1 MLEWLGPLKPL
12 IPPLFHILIFP
23 GLITLLVLL
32 LIIIWLERKIA
43 GKVQLRY
50 GPLYVSKKIGGALQ
64 TISDLLRYTFQEI
77 IPPKEADRLGFIL
90 MPGLMIGFSVLPLAF
105 IPVGEYFPLPVNVS
119 LLAAVALITLNPLLI
134 VLVGWATSNKF
145 AVIGSLREAFLI
157 ISYEIP
163 FVISVLSMIII
174 YNSLDLLE
182 IVGKQAAIWGVILNP
197 LAAIVFLITAARST
211 GRFPFEICEAESEL
225 IMGPY
230 TEYSGLFFGIVMG
243 VSYMELYAYSLVFAD
258 LFLGGWLPAT
268 GFAITGIALIDK
280 GLLPGLVTVGKAF
293 LIMVIMIFLRSVYPR
308 YRVDQGIRIG
318 WERMFPISLLSL
330 FLSMGLV
337 IGGVVL

>member
-1 MLEWLGPLKPL
+1 KWAFVL
-12 IPPLFHILIFP
+12 I
-23 GLITLLVLL
+23 
-32 LIIIWLERKIA
+32 
-43 GKVQLRY
+43 
-50 GPLYVSKKIGGALQ
+50 
-64 TISDLLRYTFQEI
+64 
-77 IPPKEADRLGFIL
+77 
-90 MPGLMIGFSVLPLAF
+90 PGLMIGFSVLPLAF
-105 IPVGEYFPLPVNVS
+105 IPVGEYFPLPVSTS
-119 LLAAVALITLNPLLI
+119 LLAAVALIALNPLLI

-157 ISYEIP
+157 ISYEVP
-163 FVISVLSMIII
+163 FLISVLSMIII
-174 YNSLDLLE
+174 YNSIDLLQ
-182 IVGKQAAIWGVILNP
+182 IVNKQAMMWGAVLNP

-243 VSYMELYAYSLVFAD
+243 VSYMELYAYALVFAD
-258 LFLGGWLPAT
+258 LFMGGWLPVTALPM
-268 GFAITGIALIDK
+268 TGIALIDK

-293 LIMVIMIFLRSVYPR
+293 IIMVVMIFLRSVYPR

-318 WERMFPISLLSL
+318 WERMFPISLLAL

-337 IGGVVL
+337 IGGVAL